1 MLYACL
7 SLAWAHNWLSV
18 ILLGVN
24 FGWAPDPCGFCG
36 NSWLIMGMWWDLFP
50 GDTPKVCI
58 TNKMRKMPWILLD
71 LSVAATKQAHFLRFA
86 SDIIW
91 PVCRF
96 CSAISISS
104 LQNWSL
110 GNGATCFVPCHPI
123 KTLFLANTSLKFDL
137 LSWFNFSAFTL
148 VASSGPRN
156 RVAPTH

>member
-1 MLYACL
+1 MIYLCS

-24 FGWAPDPCGFCG
+24 FGWALDPFGFCG
-36 NSWLIMGMWWDLFP
+36 NSWLIMGMWWALFP
-50 GDTPKVCI
+50 GDTPKVCTI
-58 TNKMRKMPWILLD
+58 QNEENALD
-71 LSVAATKQAHFLRFA
+71 KNLWP
-86 SDIIW
+86 SDKPISW
-91 PVCRF
+91 DLHLTSFDLFVDFVDF

-123 KTLFLANTSLKFDL
+123 KTLFLANTTLKFDL
-137 LSWFNFSAFTL
+137 QLSWFNFSAFTL
-148 VASSGPRN
+148 AGSSGPRN